1 MKANVY
7 SLDGKVVEKIEL
19 PTHFNEDVRL
29 DLIRK
34 SIHALQSHR
43 RQPYDAFEEAGKNYV
58 IKMNK
63 RRRVFGSSY
72 GMGQSRTP
80 RKVTSRIGD
89 RFVRVGAF
97 APQTVGGRRAHPPK
111 VEKIWEEKINKKE
124 NRKAIR
130 SAIAATGV
138 KELVERRGHKVKDVP
153 IIIVDDIENLKKTKE
168 VTDLLKRIELEEEL
182 ERGKKKKV
190 RAGKGKMRGRKYK
203 KKKSILFVVSKKC
216 DLMKSAKNIPGVD
229 VVLVKDLNTEVLAP
243 GGDPGRL
250 TIWSKSAIKD
260 LEGLFK

>member
-1 MKANVY
+1 MRANVY
-7 SLDGKVVEKIEL
+7 SLDGKIVEKINL
-19 PTHFNEDVRL
+19 PSHFNEDVRL

-34 SIHALQSHR
+34 SVHALQSHK
-43 RQPYDAFEEAGKNYV
+43 RQPYGVSSEAGKNYV

-63 RRRVFGSSY
+63 RRRIFGSSY

-111 VEKIWEEKINKKE
+111 VEKNWKEKINVKE

-130 SAIAATGV
+130 SAIAATGI
-138 KELVERRGHKVKDVP
+138 KELVERRNHKVNEVP
-153 IIIVDDIENLKKTKE
+153 IIVVDDIENLKKTKDI
-168 VTDLLKRIELEEEL
+168 VGLLEKIGLKDEL
-182 ERGKKKKV
+182 ERGKKKKI
-190 RAGKGKMRGRKYK
+190 RAGKGKMRNRKYK

-216 DLMKSAKNIPGVD
+216 ELMKSVKNIPGVNII
-229 VVLVKDLNTEVLAP
+229 LVKDLNTETLAP

-250 TIWSKSAIKD
+250 TIWSKSAIEN